1 MGIMVGMMVVMVM
14 GMMVVVIKAERGL
27 IRMSEARKK
36 GEEKKASTPSLHPSG
51 DLDNP
56 PRLP

>member
-1 MGIMVGMMVVMVM
+1 MVVMVM
-14 GMMVVVIKAERGL
+14 GIMVVMMVGMVIKAERGL
-27 IRMSEARKK
+27 IRMSEARKR
-36 GEEKKASTPSLHPSG
+36 GEKKKKTSTPSLHLSG